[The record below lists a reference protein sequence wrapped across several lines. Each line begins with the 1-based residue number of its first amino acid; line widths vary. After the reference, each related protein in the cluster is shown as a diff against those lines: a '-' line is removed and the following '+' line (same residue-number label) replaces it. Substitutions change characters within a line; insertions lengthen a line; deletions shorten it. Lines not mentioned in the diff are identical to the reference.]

1 MKRKAYLDNI
11 RWVTVVLVMI
21 YHVGYLFNNLGILGG
36 IPNAKNLPFADVF
49 CSIVYPWFMVLLFAA
64 AGMSARYSL
73 EKRTN
78 KEFLRERADKLLVPS
93 TLGLFVIHWV
103 TGYLNIKMGGA
114 LSYILA
120 PLVYPISVLSG
131 IGPLWFIQLLFLFSC
146 LLVLIRKIDKQDRL
160 SALGRKTTVPVLL
173 ALGFAIWGASQIL
186 NMPVITTYRFGVYF
200 AAFLIGYY
208 VFTHDEVQER
218 IEKMRLPMLASA
230 IALGVAYGVFFYGKN
245 YTEDACL
252 KHLLTCAYLW
262 VTVLAIFG
270 CFKRY
275 YDKETAFTGYMT
287 KASFGWYILHY
298 PVLLSVGYLL
308 STYTDFP
315 AWAIYMLTLLGEF
328 IGTFVLFSL
337 LRRIPVVRYL
347 TLGLRKKK
355 K

>member
-64 AGMSARYSL
+64 AGMCARYSL

-114 LSYILA
+114 LSYIPA

-275 YDKETAFTGYMT
+275 YDKETAFM
-287 KASFGWYILHY
+287 HY